1 MPLKNPRINVTF
13 DPAVIQALQAIA
25 LHEHKSMASMVREL
39 AIEALER
46 REDLFL
52 SNLAEERDLP
62 GTPFVSHDQ
71 AWS

>member
-1 MPLKNPRINVTF
+1 MTQKNPRINVTF
-13 DPAVIQALQAIA
+13 DPAIFQTLLSLAH
-25 LHEHKSMASMVREL
+25 HEQQSMASLVRNL

-52 SNLAEERDLP
+52 STLAEERDLP